1 MVRRMHPEKSND
13 ILSKRSIRP
22 ERVLAM
28 GFLSLIIIGSI
39 LLSLPI
45 SAVGRHS
52 IGLHNALFTATSA
65 VCVTGLVV
73 LDTGTAFTIF
83 GRMVILILIQ
93 IGGLGL
99 MIFATLVMIALGR
112 RISLRN
118 RVLIRES
125 MNTTGLSGLIR
136 LIKWFSLMA
145 GMIELAGAVILSI
158 RFIPIYGMARG
169 IENSVF
175 HSVSAFCN
183 AGFDLF
189 GGFKSITKF
198 SNDPIVVLTM
208 AVLTILG
215 GLGFFVLMEIYQ
227 NKLHFTKFSLHTKL
241 VLVITSTL
249 LVLGVIFTVS
259 FEWSNPATLGDM
271 PFFQKLL
278 NGFFQSVTLRTAGFS
293 TIDQAALTD
302 SSKLIGILFMFIG
315 ASPASTG
322 GGVKTTTIGVL
333 VLLVFSIV
341 RANDAVVVFGKQIP
355 INVFKRALTIVLI
368 SLFIVI
374 VCSCALS
381 LAERDS
387 GMTMIDLMFESTSA
401 FATVGLSTVSTP
413 NLSRFSQM
421 LLIPVMFFGRVGPLT
436 LAFALAN
443 KLEHNAKNR
452 LHFPEDRPMIG

>member
-1 MVRRMHPEKSND
+1 MHRKYLVKPTD
-13 ILSKRSIRP
+13 VFSKRSIRP
-22 ERVLAM
+22 ERVLAL
-28 GFLSLIIIGSI
+28 GFLSLILVGTI
-39 LLSLPI
+39 LLTLPI
-45 SAVGRHS
+45 ASVTRHS
-52 IGLHNALFTATSA
+52 IGLHKALFTSTSA

-73 LDTGTAFTIF
+73 LDTGTAFSLF
-83 GRMVILILIQ
+83 GKIVILVLIQ

-145 GMIELAGAVILSI
+145 GLIELIGAILLSI
-158 RFIPIYGMARG
+158 RFIPIYGLSKG

-189 GGFKSITKF
+189 GGYKSVTGF
-198 SNDPIVVLTM
+198 SSDPIVVLTM
-208 AVLTILG
+208 AALTILG
-215 GLGFFVLMEIYQ
+215 GLGFFVLLEIYQ
-227 NKLHFTKFSLHTKL
+227 NRMRFAKFSLHTKL
-241 VLVITSTL
+241 VLVITTTL
-249 LVLGVIFTVS
+249 LLLGFLLTIAV
-259 FEWSNPATLGDM
+259 EWTNPQTLGPMNFLD
-271 PFFQKLL
+271 KLM
-278 NGFFQSVTLRTAGFS
+278 NGFFQSVTLRTAGFC

-302 SSKLIGILFMFIG
+302 SSKMIGIIFMFIG

-322 GGVKTTTIGVL
+322 GGVKTTTMGVL
-333 VLLVFSIV
+333 FLMVLSVV
-341 RANDAVVVFGKQIP
+341 RAHDSVVVFGKQIP
-355 INVFKRALTIVLI
+355 VNVFKRALTVVLI

-374 VCSCALS
+374 ICSCALS
-381 LAERDS
+381 ISERDS
-387 GMTMIDLMFESTSA
+387 GMDMIDIIFEATSA
-401 FATVGLSTVSTP
+401 FGTVGLSSVGTP
-413 NLSRFSQM
+413 NLNLFSQM
-421 LLIPVMFFGRVGPLT
+421 LIIPVMFFGRVGPLT

-452 LHFPEDRPMIG
+452 LHYPEDKPMIG

>member
-28 GFLSLIIIGSI
+28 GFLCLIIIGSI

-52 IGLHNALFTATSA
+52 IGLHNAFFTATSA

-73 LDTGTAFTIF
+73 LDTGTAFTFF

-158 RFIPIYGMARG
+158 RFIPIYGMAKG

-322 GGVKTTTIGVL
+322 GGVKTTTIGAL

-436 LAFALAN
+436 MAFALAN